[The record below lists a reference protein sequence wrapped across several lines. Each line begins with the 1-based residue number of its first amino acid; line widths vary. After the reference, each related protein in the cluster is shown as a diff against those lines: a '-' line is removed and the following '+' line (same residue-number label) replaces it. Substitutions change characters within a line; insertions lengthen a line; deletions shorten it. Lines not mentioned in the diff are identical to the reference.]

1 MAEHFDLRWD
11 DKQLLALLAAIKG
24 KNSDPQV
31 LAKLKIIEA
40 QGKRIE
46 EGVLKL
52 LDTTPD
58 VFFSSITSQGITTK
72 GEIKMAELREGQ
84 RIRATVALKTKGG
97 NPAAYEKGTEAWVS
111 SDPAVASVTVDPADP
126 LQADV
131 DGLNGA
137 ANTPVL
143 VTFTADGDPDAGET
157 RDLVATLDVVVTQGE
172 AVVAEISAGA
182 PTDIT

>member
-1 MAEHFDLRWD
+1 
-11 DKQLLALLAAIKG
+11 
-24 KNSDPQV
+24 
-31 LAKLKIIEA
+31 
-40 QGKRIE
+40 
-46 EGVLKL
+46 
-52 LDTTPD
+52 
-58 VFFSSITSQGITTK
+58 
-72 GEIKMAELREGQ
+72 MAELREGQ